1 MKTNFKVPAT
11 LICDCYKISHR
22 SQYPTKTEKVYSTW
36 IPRTSRITF
45 VDKVVAFGFQA
56 FIKKYLI
63 EYFNDN
69 FFSRPLKDVVDEY
82 SRVVKYCLG
91 DNNPDTSH
99 IEALHS
105 LGYLPILIKA
115 VPEGTLVPVRVPTLT
130 IENTHEDFGWLTNY
144 LETIASCE
152 LWQSATSATL
162 ALEYRKILDKYSAM
176 TSDIP
181 EFVDFQGHDFSM
193 RGMSSLESAITSGMG
208 HLLSFAGTDTIPA
221 ILGLENYY
229 NANIEN
235 ELVGCS
241 VPATEHSIASCGGSS
256 SLEEEATFRR
266 LITEVHPSGTV
277 SLVSDTWD
285 LWNVLTNILPNLKE
299 VINAR
304 DGKVVIRPDSGD
316 PVDIICGVPYSE
328 VFDLDDYS
336 LMSSSDSV
344 VKNLEDGKFYK
355 VTSYDT
361 GWTTKFECKE
371 ISEAS
376 VKGVIELLY
385 ETFGGTLNSKGFI
398 QLSDKVGA
406 IYGDSIT
413 LERAENICKRLMDK
427 GFASTNIVLGIGS
440 YTYQYNTRDT
450 FGFAMKAT
458 HCVINGVEKN
468 IFKDPITDDGT
479 KKSLTGRCVVQNI
492 DGTLVSTDGLSELEE
507 YSVLDNVLQPIFC
520 DGVLLVETS
529 LKEIRERIK
538 Q

>member
-1 MKTNFKVPAT
+1 M
-11 LICDCYKISHR
+11 
-22 SQYPTKTEKVYSTW
+22 
-36 IPRTSRITF
+36 
-45 VDKVVAFGFQA
+45 
-56 FIKKYLI
+56 
-63 EYFNDN
+63 
-69 FFSRPLKDVVDEY
+69 
-82 SRVVKYCLG
+82 
-91 DNNPDTSH
+91 
-99 IEALHS
+99 
-105 LGYLPILIKA
+105 
-115 VPEGTLVPVRVPTLT
+115 LT

-152 LWQSATSATL
+152 LWQSATSATI
-162 ALEYRKILDKYSAM
+162 ALEYRKILDKYAAL

-241 VPATEHSIASCGGSS
+241 VPATEHSVACCGGSS
-256 SLEEEATFRR
+256 SSEEEATFRR
-266 LITEVHPSGTV
+266 LITEVHPTGIV

-299 VINAR
+299 VIDAR

-316 PVDIICGVPYSE
+316 PVDIICGVAIKCYDTLADAKESFKWLIQDSTVHGEPE
-328 VFDLDDYS
+328 VTVDLDK
-336 LMSSSDSV
+336 LVSV
-344 VKNLEDGKFYK
+344 EGVTYKLEADIGWNRYDKQYYYIDDIDITATK
-355 VTSYDT
+355 VDKTP
-361 GWTTKFECKE
+361 
-371 ISEAS
+371 AM
-376 VKGVIELLY
+376 KGVIELLY
-385 ETFGGTLNSKGFI
+385 ETFGGTVNSKGFI

-406 IYGDSIT
+406 IYGDSIM

-479 KKSLTGRCVVQNI
+479 KKSLTGRCVVQNVC
-492 DGTLVSTDGLSELEE
+492 GLLLTTDGLSELEE
-507 YSVLDNVLQPIFC
+507 YAVLDNVLQPIFC

>member
-11 LICDCYKISHR
+11 LICDFYKISHR
-22 SQYPTKTEKVYSTW
+22 AQYPVKTEKVYSTW

-45 VDKVVAFGFQA
+45 VDKVAAFGFQA

-69 FFSRPLKDVVDEY
+69 FFSRPLEDVVDEY

-115 VPEGTLVPVRVPTLT
+115 VPEGTLVPVRVPMLT

-152 LWQSATSATL
+152 LWQSATNATL
-162 ALEYRKILDKYSAM
+162 ALEYRKILDKYATL

-266 LITEVHPSGTV
+266 LITEVHPSGIV

-316 PVDIICGVPYSE
+316 PVDIG
-328 VFDLDDYS
+328 
-336 LMSSSDSV
+336 
-344 VKNLEDGKFYK
+344 N
-355 VTSYDT
+355 
-361 GWTTKFECKE
+361 
-371 ISEAS
+371 
-376 VKGVIELLY
+376 
-385 ETFGGTLNSKGFI
+385 
-398 QLSDKVGA
+398 
-406 IYGDSIT
+406 
-413 LERAENICKRLMDK
+413 
-427 GFASTNIVLGIGS
+427 
-440 YTYQYNTRDT
+440 
-450 FGFAMKAT
+450 
-458 HCVINGVEKN
+458 
-468 IFKDPITDDGT
+468 
-479 KKSLTGRCVVQNI
+479 
-492 DGTLVSTDGLSELEE
+492 
-507 YSVLDNVLQPIFC
+507 
-520 DGVLLVETS
+520 
-529 LKEIRERIK
+529 
-538 Q
+538 